1 MTRKALGKG
10 LSALLKD
17 QESTAEPDQRELD
30 VDLLEPNRFQPRQ
43 VFSESK
49 LEELAQSIRTHGF
62 IQPIVVRRAG
72 DRYQIIAGER
82 RWRAAQRLGLSR
94 VPVAVKSISDVDLLE
109 VSLIENIQREN
120 LNPIEEAKAYHRL
133 SHEFGLTQ
141 EQVAQRTGK
150 DRSTVTNF
158 LRLLKLPK
166 EVQRMVL
173 EDRLSMGHAR
183 AVLGLEGANEQR
195 AVAEKTVEFGW
206 SVRQV
211 EKVIAARKAPVQPK
225 KTKRVDPNVRAAT
238 ETLERSLGTRVRIVE
253 RGKKGRIEIE
263 YHSQEELQRLYERL
277 VKVNQRDDLEVPGP
291 EL

>member
-10 LSALLKD
+10 LSALLRD
-17 QESTAEPDQRELD
+17 REPTAESDQREID

-43 VFSESK
+43 VFQEDK
-49 LEELAQSIRTHGF
+49 LEELAQSIRAHGF

-72 DRYQIIAGER
+72 ERYQIIAGER

-94 VPVAVKSISDVDLLE
+94 VPVAIKSISDESLLE

-133 SHEFGLTQ
+133 SQEFDLTQ

-166 EVQRMVL
+166 EVQQMVL
-173 EDRLSMGHAR
+173 DDELSMGHAR
-183 AVLGLEGANEQR
+183 AILAMEGVDEQR
-195 AVAEKTVEFGW
+195 GLAEQTIKLAW

-211 EKVIAARKAPVQPK
+211 EKVIAARKTPVRPK
-225 KTKRVDPNVRAAT
+225 QMKRGDPNVRAAT

-253 RGKKGRIEIE
+253 KGKKGKIEIE
-263 YHSQEELQRLYERL
+263 YYSQEELQRLYERL
-277 VKVNQRDDLEVPGP
+277 VNQPDEVKGLGTEP
-291 EL
+291 

>member
-10 LSALLKD
+10 LSALLRD
-17 QESTAEPDQRELD
+17 RESASESDQRELD
-30 VDLLEPNRFQPRQ
+30 LDLLEPNRYQPRQ
-43 VFSESK
+43 VFSETK
-49 LEELAQSIRTHGF
+49 LEELAQSIKVHGF
-62 IQPIVVRRAG
+62 IQPIVVRPAG

-94 VPVAVKSISDVDLLE
+94 VPVAIKSISDENLLE

-133 SHEFGLTQ
+133 SQEFGLTQ

-150 DRSTVTNF
+150 DRSTVTNL

-166 EVQRMVL
+166 EIHQMML
-173 EDRLSMGHAR
+173 DDRLSMGHAR
-183 AVLGLEGANEQR
+183 AILAVEGAPEQR
-195 AVAEKTVEFGW
+195 ALAEKTIEHGW

-211 EKVIAARKAPVQPK
+211 EKVIAASKALNHPK
-225 KTKRVDPNVRAAT
+225 QKKRVDPNVRAAT
-238 ETLERSLGTRVRIVE
+238 ESLERSLGTRVRIVE

-263 YHSQEELQRLYERL
+263 YYSQEELQRLYERL
-277 VKVNQRDDLEVPGP
+277 ANPAGSFAGGDPGP
-291 EL
+291 

>member
-10 LSALLKD
+10 LSALLRD
-17 QESTAEPDQRELD
+17 REPTTEPDQREID
-30 VDLLEPNRFQPRQ
+30 IDLLEPNRFQPRQ
-43 VFSESK
+43 VFLETK
-49 LEELAQSIRTHGF
+49 LEELAQSIRVHGF

-94 VPVAVKSISDVDLLE
+94 VPVVIRPISDESLLE

-133 SHEFGLTQ
+133 SHEFELTQ
-141 EQVAQRTGK
+141 EEVAQRTGK

-158 LRLLKLPK
+158 LRLLKLPE
-166 EVQRMVL
+166 EVQHMVSD
-173 EDRLSMGHAR
+173 DRLSMGHAR
-183 AVLGLEGANEQR
+183 AILAMEGANEQR
-195 AVAEKTVEFGW
+195 RLAEQTVKFGW

-211 EKVIAARKAPVQPK
+211 EKMVAVSKAPVGLKQV
-225 KTKRVDPNVRAAT
+225 KRADPNVRAAT

-253 RGKKGRIEIE
+253 KGKKGRIEID
-263 YHSQEELQRLYERL
+263 YYSQEELQRLYERL
-277 VKVNQRDDLEVPGP
+277 VNQSSNL
-291 EL
+291 

>member
-17 QESTAEPDQRELD
+17 RESTSDSDQPELD

-43 VFSESK
+43 LFSEAK
-49 LEELAQSIRTHGF
+49 LEELAQSIRAHGF
-62 IQPIVVRRAG
+62 IQPILVRRSG

-94 VPVAVKSISDVDLLE
+94 VPVTIKSISDDKLLE

-133 SHEFGLTQ
+133 AQEFGLSQ

-150 DRSTVTNF
+150 DRSSVANF
-158 LRLLKLPK
+158 MRLLKLPK
-166 EVQRMVL
+166 EVQQMVL

-183 AVLGLEGANEQR
+183 AVLSMEGAGEQR
-195 AVAEKTVEFGW
+195 ALAEKTVEYAW

-211 EKVIAARKAPVQPK
+211 EKVIAANKAPNQPR
-225 KTKRVDPNVRAAT
+225 KTKRADPNVRAAT
-238 ETLERSLGTRVRIVE
+238 EKLERSLGTRVRIVE
-253 RGKKGRIEIE
+253 KGKKGRIEIE
-263 YHSQEELQRLYERL
+263 YYSQEELQRLYERL
-277 VKVNQRDDLEVPGP
+277 VNETNDSAGP
-291 EL
+291 SREP